1 MNNQSIL
8 ISVVV
13 PMYNASAFIR
23 KCIEHLIHQTYKNLE
38 IIVVDDGSSDG
49 CGKII
54 KEYIKKIKE

>member
-8 ISVVV
+8 ISIVV
-13 PMYNASAFIR
+13 PMYNASTFIR
-23 KCIEHLIHQTYKNLE
+23 KSIEHLIHQTYKNLE
-38 IIVVDDGSSDG
+38 IIVVDDGSSDD